1 MNTLDKAL
9 TAPRFII
16 YTVVGFVAVVLIWS
30 YFATVDQVVIGEGK
44 VKPKLDIQEI
54 QSLEGGIV
62 RQIMVS
68 SGDTVVKGQP
78 LLRLDDIAFKAA
90 LNEQLQELDRL
101 TAHVAQLRAQI
112 DASEHIKDE
121 AYKDK
126 VDIADYFSGQ
136 SSAAARN
143 AAKSA
148 YLASMNS
155 LILEGKTINQK
166 LQQTQNSLNEAVSR
180 KGLLQDNLEIA
191 RKELSLNEPAF
202 KKGAISGV
210 EMLKL
215 RRAVN
220 DTKSELDATTFEISR
235 KQEELKQYNLEQS
248 SLVAKFKSETVEKL
262 NEKDNELS
270 QLTANNTAI
279 TDKVERTVIDSP
291 VAGIVKSILIAT
303 AGGVIQ
309 PGETIIEIV
318 PFDKDLVVEVKLL
331 PQDVGFLTP
340 GLDALVK
347 LTAYDFIVY
356 GGLSGKLV
364 YISADTVQDDE
375 GNSHY
380 IGHVILEG
388 ELTNSGKL
396 LELIPGMQASVDI
409 VAGKKTVLQYWLKP
423 ILRAKANSMREM

>member
-1 MNTLDKAL
+1 MNNLDKVL

-16 YTVVGFVAVVLIWS
+16 YTVVGFVAVVLVWS
-30 YFATVDQVVIGEGK
+30 YFATVDQVVVGDGK

-54 QSLEGGIV
+54 QSLEGGII
-62 RQIMVS
+62 REMLVS

-90 LNEQLQELDRL
+90 LNEQLTELDRL

-112 DASEHIKDE
+112 DASDLVTDNAYLEQIKID
-121 AYKDK
+121 
-126 VDIADYFSGQ
+126 DYFTSQ

-148 YLASMNS
+148 YLASMDS

-166 LQQTQNSLNEAVSR
+166 LQQTQNSLDEAASR
-180 KGLLQDNLEIA
+180 KGLLEDNLKIA
-191 RKELSLNEPAF
+191 RQELSLNEPAF
-202 KKGAISGV
+202 RKGAISGV

-235 KQEELKQYNLEQS
+235 KREELEQYNLEQS
-248 SLVAKFKSETVEKL
+248 SLIAKFKSETLEKL
-262 NEKDNELS
+262 NEKNNELN
-270 QLTANNTAI
+270 QLQANNAAI
-279 TDKVERTVIDSP
+279 TDKVERTVIASP
-291 VAGIVKSILIAT
+291 VAGIVKSILVAT
-303 AGGVIQ
+303 SGGVIQ

-331 PQDVGFLTP
+331 PQDVGFLRP

-347 LTAYDFIVY
+347 LTAYDFVVY

-364 YISADTVQDDE
+364 YISADTVQDEE

-380 IGHVILEG
+380 IGHVVLDG
-388 ELTNSGKL
+388 EITNTGKL
-396 LELIPGMQASVDI
+396 LELIPGMQASVDV
-409 VAGKKTVLQYWLKP
+409 VAGEKTILQYWLKP